1 MKKLFIFSV
10 SFFLLVLAF
19 LGVYNFAFKHNTL
32 DPVADPKKKA
42 ESEKKKESE
51 SAEASLSRSVAF
63 QQIIG
68 ESVFAPSA
76 GERSIFYYSKRDGA
90 LKEATFDG
98 KEITIRVPNISGEVS
113 RVVWSPTKLQ
123 ALVFIKGDGGGL
135 WHLADLRNQ
144 TIVPLR
150 SDMSRLTWTSLGDRI
165 FYQFTDATTGER
177 SLNIASPDGSNWRK
191 MADLGKEDHFITAI
205 PQSSLVAFWPK
216 TDGTR
221 ESSLEIMTINGDS
234 RHTIIT
240 GRFGADFL
248 WSPDNQH
255 ILVQSTNTAGGNA
268 PALGLTDEDGVGYHN
283 LFAPTFITKSAW
295 SKDSETVYYS
305 LPSAFPSD
313 AVIPNDYYG
322 RPIYT
327 SDTFWKMNIR
337 TGKKERLVPLDEMTD
352 GYDAAD
358 VFLSPV
364 ETDLYFTDRKTG
376 KLYRV
381 TL

>member
-42 ESEKKKESE
+42 EAEKKKEME
-51 SAEASLSRSVAF
+51 LAEAAANRSVAF

-68 ESVFAPSA
+68 ESVFQPAP
-76 GERSIFYYSKRDGA
+76 GDHGIFYYSKRDKA
-90 LKEATFDG
+90 LKDATFDG
-98 KEITIRVPNISGEVS
+98 KEVTIRVPNIPDGVS

-123 ALVFIKGDGGGL
+123 ALVLSNGL

-144 TIVPLR
+144 TVIPLR
-150 SDMSRLTWTSLGDRI
+150 SDMSRLAWTTLGDRI
-165 FYQFTDATTGER
+165 LYQFTDATTGDR
-177 SLNIASPDGSNWRK
+177 SLNIGAPDGSNWK
-191 MADLGKEDHFITAI
+191 KLVDLGKEDHFIAAI
-205 PQSSLVAFWPK
+205 PQSSLIAFWTK
-216 TDGTR
+216 TDANK
-221 ESSLEIMTINGDS
+221 ESTLETISINGDS
-234 RHTIIT
+234 RRTIIT

-255 ILVQSTNTAGGNA
+255 ILVQSTATPGGNSS
-268 PALGLTDEDGVGYHN
+268 ALGLTDEDGGGYHN
-283 LFAPTFITKSAW
+283 LFAPTFVAKSAW
-295 SKDSETVYYS
+295 SKDSETIYYS
-305 LPSAFPSD
+305 LPSAFPGD

-322 RPIYT
+322 KPIY
-327 SDTFWKMNIR
+327 SNDTFWKMNIR
-337 TGKKERLVPLDEMTD
+337 TGKKERLVPLDEITEGFD
-352 GYDAAD
+352 VSD

-364 ETDLYFTDRKTG
+364 ETDLYFTDRKTS